1 MAIKTSGSLVSSL
14 RASAFRRVACDSRS
28 WAVREI
34 RTVRSLVLRGR
45 HPISPTSAINRVRT
59 GRP

>member
-1 MAIKTSGSLVSSL
+1 MVIKTSGSLVSSL
-14 RASAFRRVACDSRS
+14 RTSAFRRVTCDSRS

-34 RTVRSLVLRGR
+34 RTLRSLILRGR
-45 HPISPTSAINRVRT
+45 YPISPPSAIDRVRT